1 MKSSRNKQQLI
12 KHICETK
19 VHGKLHLIGDKQ
31 CKCDHEEAD
40 VNIIAYMLEQM
51 NKGIKHIQITADDT
65 DIFVLA
71 VYFLHKYNL
80 KANIVMKKNNGRF
93 IDINSSAESLGTK
106 CLDLLALHAVS
117 GCDSVSFPYGKGK
130 VTSLNVLMQSERLFL
145 MQLVI
150 LTVTEMI
157 FFRQEKHF
165 FFAKLYGG
173 KQMKIT
179 SINKL
184 RFQLFTS

>member
-1 MKSSRNKQQLI
+1 MCAGGKIPAEHDLQRNTILPAKEDIMNSRNKQQLI

-31 CKCDHEEAD
+31 CKFDREEAD
-40 VNIIAYMLEQM
+40 VNIIAYMLEQI

-80 KANIVMKKNNGRF
+80 KVNIVMKKNNGRF

-106 CLDLLALHAVS
+106 WHSMLFQDVIQFPSHMEKVRSQALMS
-117 GCDSVSFPYGKGK
+117 
-130 VTSLNVLMQSERLFL
+130 
-145 MQLVI
+145 
-150 LTVTEMI
+150 
-157 FFRQEKHF
+157 
-165 FFAKLYGG
+165 
-173 KQMKIT
+173 
-179 SINKL
+179 
-184 RFQLFTS
+184 